1 MARITMGKCGTGS
14 LVFNHKACKIIILQG
29 SKMIDIDR
37 TNSFFICT
45 LTLVVSIFW
54 AWFFHRIL
62 SYPENHV
69 GWNFMIMEFPS
80 FILAAS
86 SAYHFSMN
94 RNKLYLL
101 IVMASI
107 ASSLLLAVIFY
118 TNILVPYEEWLAR
131 GMPDRPF

>member
-1 MARITMGKCGTGS
+1 
-14 LVFNHKACKIIILQG
+14 
-29 SKMIDIDR
+29 MIDIDR

-54 AWFFHRIL
+54 VWIFHRVL

-86 SAYHFSMN
+86 SAYHFSRK

-101 IVMASI
+101 IVMASF
-107 ASSLLLAVIFY
+107 ASCILMAVIFY